1 MTLQFRAQQLD
12 TSAAEPLYSQIF
24 GLLKSKIEAGDFA
37 FNSKLPAEEALAGQL
52 GVSRIT
58 VKRAMNE
65 LAAAGYVTRFRGRGT
80 IVSHSSH
87 TPPVRGNLQTPME
100 HLRQLGF
107 QTKIELKSIDVRT
120 VSEDAAKELFI
131 PLDTQVQVVER
142 VRHLEGAA
150 FSYIVNHTPLYV
162 ASKLKESDIAWRP
175 FSVILEEAGHRVV
188 CAEQTIIAET
198 ARGRMAQALM
208 LAEGAPVLTI
218 RRVLR
223 DELNN
228 AVQFSITHYR
238 ADRYQYHMVIDDM
251 KPPPIS
257 D

>member
-12 TSAAEPLYSQIF
+12 TSAAEPLYAQIF
-24 GLLKSKIEAGDFA
+24 ALLKAQIEAGDFA
-37 FNSKLPAEEALAGQL
+37 FNSKLPAEESLATQL

-87 TPPVRGNLQTPME
+87 TPPVRGNYQTPME

-107 QTKIELKSIDVRT
+107 QTEIELKSIDVRT
-120 VSEDAAKELFI
+120 ASEDVAKELFI
-131 PLDTQVQVVER
+131 PLDTQVQIVER

-162 ASKLKESDIAWRP
+162 ASKLDEREIAWRP
-175 FSVILEEAGHRVV
+175 FSVLLAEAGHEVV

-198 ARGRMAQALM
+198 ARGKMAQALM
-208 LAEGAPVLTI
+208 LAEGAAVLTI

-223 DELNN
+223 DRTGK
-228 AVQFSITHYR
+228 AVQFTISNYR
-238 ADRYQYHMVIDDM
+238 ADRYQYHMVIDDL
-251 KPPPIS
+251 KPTPGS
-257 D
+257 E

>member
-1 MTLQFRAQQLD
+1 MQFRAQQLD

-24 GLLKSKIEAGDFA
+24 ALLKTKIETGDFA
-37 FNSKLPAEEALAGQL
+37 FNSKLPAEETLAGQL

-87 TPPVRGNLQTPME
+87 IPPVRGNYQTPME
-100 HLRQLGF
+100 HLRQLGL
-107 QTKIELKSIDVRT
+107 QTEIELKSIDVRMAC
-120 VSEDAAKELFI
+120 EDVAKELFI

-175 FSVILEEAGHRVV
+175 FTVLLAEAGHEVV
-188 CAEQTIIAET
+188 TAEQTIIAET
-198 ARGRMAQALM
+198 ARGKMAQALM
-208 LAEGAPVLTI
+208 LAEGAAVLTI

-223 DELNN
+223 DRTGK
-228 AVQFSITHYR
+228 AVQFTISNYR
-238 ADRYQYHMVIDDM
+238 ADRYQYHMVIDDL
-251 KPPPIS
+251 KPKPGS
-257 D
+257 E